1 VRAVFA
7 TTFLTEVAATV
18 MTTAPRRAQ
27 VTGLGLVGTSIALAL
42 RAQGWLVTGSDLDQ
56 ARARRARELG
66 AVDEL
71 GVDHLALVAFVA
83 TPVAAI
89 AGEVKALLGAD
100 ESGELVVTDVGGVKG
115 PIVSEISHPRF
126 VGGHPMAGS
135 EQEGP
140 DGADPELFAG
150 STWVLTPT
158 SFTDPAAFSMVQSVI
173 ASLGADLVALA
184 PDRHDDLVAVVSHV
198 PHLTAATLMGL
209 ATEATDAHTA
219 LLRLAAGGFR
229 DMTRIAA
236 GSPAIWPDI
245 CRDNAPAI
253 IPVLDDLIARL
264 KEVRRIVDE
273 QDRPSLVALLD
284 RAQLARRNLP
294 PRASR
299 PSSVAELH
307 VVIPDRP
314 GVLAQVTTIAGE
326 LGVNIEDLEIVH
338 SQERPR
344 GVLILTV
351 AADAADRVR
360 RSLGEHGFG
369 LSQRA
374 GRRPV
379 IAIDGPAGAG
389 KSTVAREVARRLGLE
404 RLDTGAMYRAVTLG
418 ALTKHVELS
427 DAEACAALARSMDLS
442 VGERVVLNG
451 EDVTEQIRAP
461 GVTEAVSIVAA
472 HAMVRTELVRRQRAW
487 VLAKGG
493 GVVEG
498 RDIGSVVLPDADLK
512 VFLTADSSERAWRRA
527 AEDQAGP
534 DAVASTAE
542 SIRRRDE
549 LDSTRATSPLVA
561 PMGAIVVDSTGRSV
575 ESVVEEVLGEL

>member
-1 VRAVFA
+1 MGV
-7 TTFLTEVAATV
+7 
-18 MTTAPRRAQ
+18 TASLQRAQ

-42 RAQGWLVTGSDLDQ
+42 RARGWRVTGWDLDDV
-56 ARARRARELG
+56 RARRALELG

-71 GVDHLALVAFVA
+71 GVDHLAAVAFVA

-89 AGEVKALLGAD
+89 AAEVNALLSGDRSGA
-100 ESGELVVTDVGGVKG
+100 LVVTDVGGVKG
-115 PIVSEISHPRF
+115 PIVSEIAHPRF

-140 DGADPELFAG
+140 DGADAELFAG

-158 SFTDPAAFSMVQSVI
+158 SSTDPTAFSTIQSVI

-184 PDRHDDLVAVVSHV
+184 PDRHDELVAVVSHV

-209 ATEATDAHTA
+209 AAESTDAHTA

-245 CRDNAPAI
+245 CRENAPAI
-253 IPVLDDLIARL
+253 VPVLDDLIARL
-264 KEVRRIVDE
+264 SEVRRIVAE
-273 QDRPSLVALLD
+273 EDRPSLVALLD

-299 PSSVAELH
+299 PSSVTELH

-338 SQERPR
+338 SQEQPR

-351 AADAADRVR
+351 AADAAERVR
-360 RSLGEHGFG
+360 RSLGAHGFG
-369 LSQRA
+369 LSRTG
-374 GRRPV
+374 GRRLI

-389 KSTVAREVARRLGLE
+389 KSTVAREVARQLGLE
-404 RLDTGAMYRAVTLG
+404 RLDTGAMYRAVTLE
-418 ALTKHVELS
+418 ALERDVDLA
-427 DAEACAALARSMDLS
+427 DAEACAALARCMDLN

-461 GVTEAVSIVAA
+461 FVTEAVSIVAA
-472 HAMVRTELVRRQRAW
+472 HPQVRSELVSRQRAW
-487 VLAKGG
+487 VAANGG

-498 RDIGSVVLPDADLK
+498 RDIGSVVLPEADLK
-512 VFLTADSSERAWRRA
+512 VFLTAASAERAWRRA
-527 AEDQAGP
+527 TEEKAPGDTLAQ
-534 DAVASTAE
+534 TAE

-549 LDSTRATSPLVA
+549 LDSTRAASPLIA
-561 PMGAIVVDSTGRSV
+561 PLGAIVVDSTGRSV
-575 ESVVEEVLGEL
+575 ESVVKEVLSQL

>member
-1 VRAVFA
+1 MRAVFA
-7 TTFLTEVAATV
+7 TTFLPDVAASVT
-18 MTTAPRRAQ
+18 TTAPRRAQ

-140 DGADPELFAG
+140 DGADPQLFAG

-369 LSQRA
+369 LSQKA
-374 GRRPV
+374 GRRLV

-404 RLDTGAMYRAVTLG
+404 RLDTGAMYRAVTLD
-418 ALTKHVELS
+418 ALRKHVELS

-472 HAMVRTELVRRQRAW
+472 HAMVRTELVRRQRTW
-487 VLAKGG
+487 VLAKRG

-512 VFLTADSSERAWRRA
+512 VFLTADSSERASRRA

-561 PMGAIVVDSTGRSV
+561 PMGAIVVDSTGRNV

>member
-1 VRAVFA
+1 M
-7 TTFLTEVAATV
+7 TSLTEPAAT
-18 MTTAPRRAQ
+18 APTRVAPRAQ

-42 RAQGWLVTGSDLDQ
+42 RAQGWWVTGRDLDES
-56 ARARRARELG
+56 RARRARELG
-66 AVDEL
+66 AIDEI
-71 GVDHLALVAFVA
+71 GVDHRAAVAFVA

-89 AGEVKALLGAD
+89 AGEANALLRGD

-115 PIVSEISHPRF
+115 PIVAEVPHPRF

-158 SFTDPAAFSMVQSVI
+158 SSTDPKAFSTVQSVI

-253 IPVLDDLIARL
+253 LPVLDDLIARL
-264 KEVRRIVDE
+264 NEVRRIVAE
-273 QDRPSLVALLD
+273 EDRPGLVTLLD

-299 PSSVAELH
+299 PSSVTELH

-326 LGVNIEDLEIVH
+326 LGVNIEDLEIHH
-338 SQERPR
+338 SQYRPR

-351 AADAADRVR
+351 AAEAAERVR
-360 RSLGEHGFG
+360 HALGEHGFG
-369 LSQRA
+369 LVRPG

-379 IAIDGPAGAG
+379 ITIDGPAGAG
-389 KSTVAREVARRLGLE
+389 KSTVAKEVARRLGLE
-404 RLDTGAMYRAVTLG
+404 RLDTGAMYRAVTLL
-418 ALTKHVELS
+418 ALEAGIDVS
-427 DAEACAALARSMDLS
+427 DSEACAGIARAMNLS
-442 VGERVVLNG
+442 VGESVVLNG
-451 EDVTEQIRAP
+451 ADVTAQIRTPQVDA
-461 GVTEAVSIVAA
+461 AVSVVAA
-472 HAMVRTELVRRQRAW
+472 HPQGTRGARGSSARL
-487 VLAKGG
+487 GG
-493 GVVEG
+493 GQ
-498 RDIGSVVLPDADLK
+498 RRGS
-512 VFLTADSSERAWRRA
+512 RR
-527 AEDQAGP
+527 GP
-534 DAVASTAE
+534 
-542 SIRRRDE
+542 
-549 LDSTRATSPLVA
+549 
-561 PMGAIVVDSTGRSV
+561 
-575 ESVVEEVLGEL
+575 